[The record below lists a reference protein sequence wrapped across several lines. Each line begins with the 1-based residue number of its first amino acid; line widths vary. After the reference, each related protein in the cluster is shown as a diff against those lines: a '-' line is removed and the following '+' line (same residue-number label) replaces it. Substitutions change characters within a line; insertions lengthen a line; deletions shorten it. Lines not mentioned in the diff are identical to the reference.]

1 MNLFIQVQATYTD
14 QQWPERADLMSFD
27 VGLHMGFL
35 TSISKEEPS
44 GLKRNEE
51 GSVRE
56 RTSQTSKVRRSR
68 ESKLKKEKE
77 TKQDQTLGPI
87 FESHDPELHAD
98 LTAVAKSAL
107 TWCKVFVTR
116 QGCLGLGPNWLNIGD
131 TVMVIHGAPV
141 PYAFTPLE
149 TDLGRREGSIRAG
162 MDKNQIKYNET
173 VKALQ
178 NSGKKKLWKPLD
190 AVIHNR

>member
-1 MNLFIQVQATYTD
+1 
-14 QQWPERADLMSFD
+14 
-27 VGLHMGFL
+27 
-35 TSISKEEPS
+35 
-44 GLKRNEE
+44 
-51 GSVRE
+51 
-56 RTSQTSKVRRSR
+56 
-68 ESKLKKEKE
+68 
-77 TKQDQTLGPI
+77 LGPI

-131 TVMVIHGAPV
+131 TVMVIHGASV

-173 VKALQ
+173 VKVLQ
-178 NSGKKKLWKPLD
+178 NSGKKKFWKSLD
-190 AVIHNR
+190 AVIHNRREGKLKRLDEEGLGLQRKLDRISNSPHHLNAWILQGEVYIEGIMEGQAVGRDTRERITVV